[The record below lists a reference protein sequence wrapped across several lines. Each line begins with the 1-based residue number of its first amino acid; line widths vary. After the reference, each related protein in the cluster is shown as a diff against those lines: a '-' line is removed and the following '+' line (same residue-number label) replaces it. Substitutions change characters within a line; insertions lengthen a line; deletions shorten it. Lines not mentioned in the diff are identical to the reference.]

1 VHWVHSDWGR
11 AVFPALEL
19 VAEVPFERGD
29 GPDRKDAVHWSYDR
43 FAYVCSG
50 AQKGRLLPVGD
61 YLYLPGVA
69 SLYRYRWEDE
79 TFTLDE
85 DWGFVTVTEEG
96 DLTALTPNLTED
108 WAILQL
114 NTGSPKPMPVWAIS
128 TSDSSVRYSI
138 QPFDGTPVVASF
150 SAAHGSLDPDNGLLY
165 AADTGAGL
173 ASAGARHYSTREICT
188 VTLQRMD
195 TPVIAAVNGVAAG
208 YGLDLALGC
217 DMRIM
222 SDKAILMPGFAKM
235 GVIPESGGTWY
246 LPRLLGW
253 AKACEISMLG
263 DPLGAA
269 AAEACGLVNR
279 AVAAEDLEAV
289 ALEWTE
295 KIANNAPLAIAEM
308 KRLFRHGLTQD
319 FESHSH
325 HVLMSILNLF
335 KSEDFR
341 EGVQSFV
348 EKRPPEFKGR

>member
-1 VHWVHSDWGR
+1 MSEVLIDDRGHVRWIVLNRPEAMNAITGTMLGELNDALKEADDDDNVRVAVLTGAGR
-11 AVFPALEL
+11 AF
-19 VAEVPFERGD
+19 
-29 GPDRKDAVHWSYDR
+29 
-43 FAYVCSG
+43 CSG
-50 AQKGRLLPVGD
+50 
-61 YLYLPGVA
+61 
-69 SLYRYRWEDE
+69 
-79 TFTLDE
+79 LDLKQAAA
-85 DWGFVTVTEEG
+85 GEG
-96 DLTALTPNLTED
+96 
-108 WAILQL
+108 IG
-114 NTGSPKPMPVWAIS
+114 GS
-128 TSDSSVRYSI
+128 
-138 QPFDGTPVVASF
+138 
-150 SAAHGSLDPDNGLLY
+150 
-165 AADTGAGL
+165 GL

-195 TPVIAAVNGVAAG
+195 TPVVAVINGPAAG

-217 DMRIM
+217 DMRLM

-263 DPLGAA
+263 DPLDGE
-269 AAEACGLVNR
+269 AAEGYGLVNK
-279 AVAAEDLEAV
+279 AVPADELD
-289 ALEWTE
+289 ALATAWTE
-295 KIANNAPLAIAEM
+295 KIASNAPLAITEM